1 MSAGREFLESHS
13 RNYRARYGE
22 VLWSV
27 FCRTKMAATN
37 ESPDETEREREM
49 SEAIDV
55 VRRMVQA
62 FATGKTDDASD
73 YIHSEYLNPA
83 TLERSDKRGPES
95 FTDSVDWVRNAFS
108 ELHLEEIE
116 YREGGGYVTA
126 YLVMSGR
133 HTGDLVGLPPTGRRF
148 AAEQLHLCEVV
159 DGRIRH
165 HREWR
170 DDLGC
175 LRQLGLPALPD

>member
-1 MSAGREFLESHS
+1 
-13 RNYRARYGE
+13 
-22 VLWSV
+22 
-27 FCRTKMAATN
+27 MAAMNTW
-37 ESPDETEREREM
+37 PDGTEREREM

>member
-1 MSAGREFLESHS
+1 
-13 RNYRARYGE
+13 
-22 VLWSV
+22 
-27 FCRTKMAATN
+27 
-37 ESPDETEREREM
+37 M
-49 SEAIDV
+49 SEAIDS
-55 VRRMVQA
+55 VRRMFQA
-62 FATGKTDDASD
+62 FFTGKTDDAAE
-73 YIHSEYLNPA
+73 YIDPEYLNPA

-95 FTDSVDWVRNAFS
+95 FVDSVDWLRNAFP
-108 ELHLEEIE
+108 ELHFEEIE

-126 YLVMSGR
+126 HLVMSGR

-159 DGRIRH
+159 DGRIRN

-175 LRQLGLPALPD
+175 LRQLGLPALPG

>member
-1 MSAGREFLESHS
+1 
-13 RNYRARYGE
+13 
-22 VLWSV
+22 
-27 FCRTKMAATN
+27 MAATN
-37 ESPDETEREREM
+37 ESPHEAEREREM

-62 FATGKTDDASD
+62 FATGKTEDASD

-95 FTDSVDWVRNAFS
+95 FTDSVHWVRNAFS